1 MIELARV
8 DEIAGKAA
16 AATLKKTGISR
27 VFSAPIVDLDGK
39 EALSVT
45 VVLKSGTSAK
55 VKGDAAFDTIVR
67 IGQDLSLAG
76 DDRLAVV
83 HFATEEELAAIG
95 DPES

>member
-1 MIELARV
+1 MLDLASV

-39 EALSVT
+39 DALSVT
-45 VVLKSGTSAK
+45 VVLKSGT
-55 VKGDAAFDTIVR
+55 VKRVTGDAALDTIVR
-67 IGQDLSLAG
+67 IGETLHDAG

-83 HFATEEELAAIG
+83 HFATEEELAPIG